1 MWCDYTRERVVCRV
15 LDLFFG
21 SRRGGMARERGEMRG
36 LTWVA
41 DDSLAATIPYEHIG
55 MTEGTGIAAARVGVW
70 LVAPWASLRHL
81 E

>member
-1 MWCDYTRERVVCRV
+1 
-15 LDLFFG
+15 
-21 SRRGGMARERGEMRG
+21 MARERGEMRG
-36 LTWVA
+36 LTRVA